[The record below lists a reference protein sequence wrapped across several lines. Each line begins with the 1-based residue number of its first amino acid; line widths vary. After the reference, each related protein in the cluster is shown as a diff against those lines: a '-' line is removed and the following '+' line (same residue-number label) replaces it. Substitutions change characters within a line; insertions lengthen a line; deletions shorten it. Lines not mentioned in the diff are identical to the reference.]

1 VRYISVINGHVS
13 EFDPDDGSGSAGGAS
28 GRPRGGRAVRIG
40 VVGADRG
47 VANVQEVAADLPA
60 VDVVPLA
67 YRVEEEA
74 GELVAGAA
82 RRIDLAMFCGPV
94 PYLLARG
101 AIPAGLPT
109 TYIPYDG
116 SGLVKALFDFFRLA
130 GEGPN
135 AFSID
140 SVPRGVVMRG
150 VCEVELEGVEVVA
163 ISDGAVLPRED
174 LVDCHRELWRQGR
187 TRAAITYMRS
197 VQHALDRDRVPT
209 IYVQPLASSIRIAL
223 ERALLMSEN
232 RFNEAAQLVVML
244 ARIVRRPAIGSTQL
258 QKLDLTAQSLLLD
271 VGDEIGAALLPLGDG
286 LYALYTTKAG
296 LDQIPN
302 WALGELPFLQRVSD
316 VLGVDAKVGIGFG
329 GTSKEAQS
337 NATRALALADDVP
350 GAAAFAVLRDA
361 RVLGPL
367 GAGSA
372 TVREARV
379 HDPDLLAE
387 ARRVGVAPRSLAQVY
402 AYLASFQ
409 VFDAEKLAR
418 LLGVSDRSARRT
430 VSRLLN
436 AGVLESA
443 GEESVHRRGR
453 PRQLYRLAPPST
465 VDPEQLG

>member
-1 VRYISVINGHVS
+1 MRVGVI
-13 EFDPDDGSGSAGGAS
+13 
-28 GRPRGGRAVRIG
+28 
-40 VVGADRG
+40 GADRG
-47 VANVQEVAADLPA
+47 VTNVLKVAADLPA

-67 YRVEEEA
+67 YRVEEQA
-74 GELVAGAA
+74 GDLLAGAA
-82 RRIDLAMFCGPV
+82 RRIDVALFCGPV
-94 PYLLARG
+94 PYLLAHG

-116 SGLVKALFDFFRLA
+116 SGLVKALFDFFRLP

-140 SVPRGVVMRG
+140 SVPRDVVMRG
-150 VCEVELEGVEVVA
+150 VQEVELADVEVVA
-163 ISDGAVLPRED
+163 ISDGVLLPRDE
-174 LVDCHRELWRQGR
+174 LVERHGELWRRGR
-187 TRAAITYMRS
+187 IRAALTYMRS
-197 VQHALDRDRVPT
+197 VQQALDSQGVPA

-223 ERALLMSEN
+223 ERALLMTEN

-244 ARIVRRPAIGSTQL
+244 ARIVRSPAGGSTQL

-271 VGDEIGAALLPLGDG
+271 VGDEIGAALLPLGEG

-302 WALGELPFLQRVSD
+302 WALGELPFLRRVSD
-316 VLGVDAKVGIGFG
+316 VLGVDATVGIGFG

-337 NATRALALADDVP
+337 NASRALALADEVP

-372 TVREARV
+372 TAREARV

-409 VFDAEKLAR
+409 VFDAEGLAR

-430 VSRLLN
+430 VSRLVA
-436 AGVLESA
+436 AGVVESA

-453 PRQLYRLAPPST
+453 PRQLYRLAPPPT
-465 VDPEQLG
+465 VDANPLSAEGASP

>member
-1 VRYISVINGHVS
+1 MS
-13 EFDPDDGSGSAGGAS
+13 EYDGE
-28 GRPRGGRAVRIG
+28 RGGGPVRVG
-40 VVGADRG
+40 VIGADRG
-47 VANVQEVAADLPA
+47 VANVQEVAADLPG

-74 GELVAGAA
+74 GELLAGAV
-82 RRIDLAMFCGPV
+82 RRIDVALFCGPV
-94 PYLLARG
+94 PYLLARD

-130 GEGPN
+130 PEGPN

-140 SVPRGVVMRG
+140 SVPRAVVMRG
-150 VCEVELEGVEVVA
+150 VDEVELVGADVLA
-163 ISDGAVLPRED
+163 ISDGAVLPREQLVERHHD
-174 LVDCHRELWRQGR
+174 LFAQGR

-197 VQHALDRDRVPT
+197 VEHALDARGVPA

-223 ERALLMSEN
+223 ERALLMTEN
-232 RFNEAAQLVVML
+232 RINEAAQLVVML
-244 ARIVRRPAIGSTQL
+244 ARVPRPPADGSTQA

-286 LYALYTTKAG
+286 QYALYTTKAG
-296 LDQIPN
+296 LDQIPD
-302 WALGELPFLQRVSD
+302 WALGELPFLRRMSD
-316 VLGVDAKVGIGFG
+316 VLGVEAKVGIGFG
-329 GTSKEAQS
+329 GTSKEAQA
-337 NATRALALADDVP
+337 NATRALALADDVD

-372 TVREARV
+372 TVRQARV
-379 HDPDLLAE
+379 HDLDLLSE
-387 ARRVGVAPRSLAQVY
+387 AHRVGVAPRSLAQVY

-409 VFDAEKLAR
+409 VFDADKLAR
-418 LLGVSDRSARRT
+418 LLGVSERSARRT
-430 VSRLLN
+430 VNRLLD

-453 PRQLYRLAPPST
+453 PRQLYRLAPPPT
-465 VDPEQLG
+465 VDARERG